1 MIPALI
7 IITLWLMI
15 GLYSLT
21 LENVEHED
29 LINYPFAIFLVM
41 IPFFPWI
48 LKCCG
53 VVQLLSARPP

>member
-21 LENVEHED
+21 LENVEHD
-29 LINYPFAIFLVM
+29 HAVNYPFAIFLTM
-41 IPFFPWI
+41 IPFIPWI

-53 VVQLLSARPP
+53 VV